1 MKKLFIASLSLF
13 LALTSIAQEKKN
25 LTLDEAVLGQF
36 RQFYPEHL
44 QLQWIPGTDR
54 YSQIKNDIL
63 YSQSAMGKSNPTV
76 ELTLAQVNKA
86 FAEIG
91 VEKAS
96 TMPRWEWISSNEI
109 HTTAAASSV
118 KNKTVEVTFRLNK
131 KMAIPVSAYDSDV
144 ENVDFN
150 KKGIVAYTKGNNLF
164 VKNGAV
170 ENQITF
176 NEEGTVS
183 GQSISRNEYGIAKG
197 TFWSKE
203 ANRLA
208 FYQKD
213 ESNVTQYP
221 LINYNTTPASVNN
234 IRYPMA
240 GDSSEK
246 VSVGVYDVKS
256 GETVYLKL
264 NGGVLSD
271 TYYAT
276 NLSWSPD
283 ENFILLAEM
292 NRGTTTC
299 SVNVYNAITGEFIR
313 TVFTE
318 TDTRWVEPD
327 QAPYFLSSTTF
338 LWYTWKNGFHNYYL
352 YDLAGNVL
360 AQTNADFE
368 LLSILGTTED
378 KKTILFEGTGKNATE
393 RHLYSAPSS
402 TLKLTALTNEAG
414 THGIQV
420 SSNGKYFIDQ
430 FSSLTVPNRVS
441 ISTVAKGSTNVI
453 LKAED
458 KLKNYNVG
466 TTEIFNINASN
477 GTSLYCRL
485 IKPSNF
491 DPEKKYPVVVYV
503 YNGPHVQLIS
513 NSYLGGSSLWMN
525 YLAEQ
530 GYLVFTVD
538 GQGSAHRGKEFEQII
553 HRQLGTQE
561 IADQLAGVEWLK
573 NQSFVDPE
581 RMAVHG
587 WSFGGFMTTSLMLR
601 APGTF
606 KVGVAG
612 GPVIDWRLYEIMYTE
627 RYMDTPQENTEGYDT
642 NNCTKYVDKLQ
653 GKLLMIHGAD
663 DNVVVLQHNMRFL
676 KACVDKKIPVD
687 FFVYPG
693 HEHNVRGKDR
703 VHLMNKIITYI
714 TDNL

>member
-1 MKKLFIASLSLF
+1 MKRLFIAAFALF
-13 LALTSIAQEKKN
+13 IGLAATAQEKKN
-25 LTLDEAVLGQF
+25 LTLDESVLGQF
-36 RQFYPEHL
+36 RQFYPEQL

-54 YSQIKNDIL
+54 YSQIKNDTL
-63 YSQSAMGKSNPTV
+63 YSQGAMSNSKATV
-76 ELTLAQVNKA
+76 ELTLAQVNSA
-86 FAEIG
+86 FELNGI
-91 VEKAS
+91 EKAS
-96 TMPRWEWISSNEI
+96 SMPRWEWNSANEL
-109 HTTAAASSV
+109 HTTAAVASV
-118 KNKTVEVTFRLNK
+118 KNKTVEVTFNLKN
-131 KMAIPVSAYDSDV
+131 KMATVVNAYDTDA
-144 ENVDFN
+144 ENLDFHN
-150 KKGIVAYTKGNNLF
+150 KGNSAFTRVNNLF
-164 VKNGAV
+164 VKSGAEEKQV
-170 ENQITF
+170 TF
-176 NEEGTVS
+176 NAEGIVS

-203 ANRLA
+203 GNRLA

-213 ESNVTQYP
+213 ESSVTEYP

-240 GDSSEK
+240 GDSSERI
-246 VSVGVYDVKS
+246 SIGVYDVKS
-256 GETVYLKL
+256 GKTIFLQL
-264 NGGVLSD
+264 NNGVLND

-283 ENFILLAEM
+283 ENFILIAEM

-299 SVNVYNAITGEFIR
+299 SLNVYSATTGERIR

-318 TDTRWVEPD
+318 TDARWVEPD
-327 QAPYFLSSTTF
+327 QAPYFLSNSTF

-352 YDLAGNVL
+352 YDLAGNL
-360 AQTNADFE
+360 TAQTNANFE
-368 LLSILGTTED
+368 LLSILGISDD
-378 KKTILFEGTGKNATE
+378 KKTIFFEGTGTNATE
-393 RHLYSAPSS
+393 RHLYSAPTS
-402 TLKLTALTNEAG
+402 TLQLTALTNEAG
-414 THGIQV
+414 THTCKI
-420 SSNGKYFIDQ
+420 SSTGKFFIDQ

-441 ISTVAKGSTNVI
+441 IVPCGKGMPNVL
-453 LKAED
+453 LKSED
-458 KLKNYNVG
+458 KLKNYNIG
-466 TTEIFNINASN
+466 TTEIFTINANN
-477 GTSLYCRL
+477 GTPLYCRL

-503 YNGPHVQLIS
+503 YNGPHVQLIT

-538 GQGSAHRGKEFEQII
+538 GQGSAHRGKEFEQVI

-561 IADQLAGVEWLK
+561 MADQLAGVEWLK
-573 NQSFVDPE
+573 KQSYVDPA

-612 GPVIDWRLYEIMYTE
+612 GPVIDWRLYEVMYTE
-627 RYMDTPQENTEGYDT
+627 RYMDTPQENAEGFDT
-642 NNCTKYVDKLQ
+642 NNCTKQVDKLQ

-676 KACVDKKIPVD
+676 KACVDKKVPVD

>member
-1 MKKLFIASLSLF
+1 MKRLFIAAFALF
-13 LALTSIAQEKKN
+13 IGLAATAQEKKN
-25 LTLDEAVLGQF
+25 LTLDESVLGQF
-36 RQFYPEHL
+36 RQFYPEQL

-76 ELTLAQVNKA
+76 ELTLDQVNKA
-86 FAEIG
+86 FLEIG
-91 VEKAS
+91 VEKATS
-96 TMPRWEWISSNEI
+96 MPRWEWISSNEL
-109 HTTAAASSV
+109 HTTANASSV
-118 KNKTVEVTFRLNK
+118 KNKTVEVTFKLSN
-131 KMAIPVSAYDSDV
+131 KMATPVNAYDSDA
-144 ENVDFN
+144 ENVDFHN
-150 KKGIVAYTKGNNLF
+150 KGNVAFTKANNLF
-164 VKNGAV
+164 VKIGAEEKQV
-170 ENQITF
+170 TF
-176 NEEGTVS
+176 NVEGIVS

-203 ANRLA
+203 GSRLA

-246 VSVGVYDVKS
+246 VSIGVYDVKS
-256 GETVYLKL
+256 GKTVFLQL
-264 NGGVLSD
+264 NNGILND

-283 ENFILLAEM
+283 ENFILIAEM

-299 SVNVYNAITGEFIR
+299 NLNVYNALTGEFIR

-352 YDLAGNVL
+352 YDLAGNL
-360 AQTNADFE
+360 KAQTNANYE
-368 LLSILGTTED
+368 LLSILGTSED
-378 KKTILFEGTGKNATE
+378 KKTIFFEGTGTNATE
-393 RHLYSAPSS
+393 RHLYSAPTS
-402 TLKLTALTNEAG
+402 TLKLTAITNDAG
-414 THGIQV
+414 THVCKI
-420 SSNGKYFIDQ
+420 SSNGKFFIDQ

-441 ISTVAKGSTNVI
+441 ISPCGKGMPNV
-453 LKAED
+453 LLNSED
-458 KLKNYNVG
+458 KLKNYNIG
-466 TTEIFNINASN
+466 STEIFSINANN
-477 GTSLYCRL
+477 GTPLYCRL

-503 YNGPHVQLIS
+503 YNGPHVQLIT

-538 GQGSAHRGKEFEQII
+538 GQGSAHRGKEFEQVI

-561 IADQLAGVEWLK
+561 MADQLAGVEWLK
-573 NQSFVDPE
+573 KQSYVDPA
-581 RMAVHG
+581 RMAIHG

-612 GPVIDWRLYEIMYTE
+612 GPVIDWRLYEVMYTE
-627 RYMDTPQENTEGYDT
+627 RYMDTPQENAEGFDT
-642 NNCTKYVDKLQ
+642 NNCTKQVDKLQ

-676 KACVDKKIPVD
+676 KACVDKKVPVD

>member
-1 MKKLFIASLSLF
+1 
-13 LALTSIAQEKKN
+13 
-25 LTLDEAVLGQF
+25 
-36 RQFYPEHL
+36 
-44 QLQWIPGTDR
+44 
-54 YSQIKNDIL
+54 
-63 YSQSAMGKSNPTV
+63 
-76 ELTLAQVNKA
+76 
-86 FAEIG
+86 
-91 VEKAS
+91 
-96 TMPRWEWISSNEI
+96 
-109 HTTAAASSV
+109 V
-118 KNKTVEVTFRLNK
+118 KNKTVEVTFNLKSKR
-131 KMAIPVSAYDSDV
+131 AVPVKAYDADA
-144 ENVDFN
+144 ENIDYYSN
-150 KKGIVAYTKGNNLF
+150 GNVAFTKGNNLF
-164 VKNGAV
+164 VKISA
-170 ENQITF
+170 EEKQITF
-176 NEEGTVS
+176 NVEGIVS

-203 ANRLA
+203 GNRLA

-213 ESNVTQYP
+213 ESNVSQYP

-240 GDSSEK
+240 GDPSEK
-246 VSVGVYDVKS
+246 ISVGVYDVKS
-256 GETVYLKL
+256 GKTVFLQL
-264 NGGVLSD
+264 NNGIQND

-283 ENFILLAEM
+283 ENFILIAEM
-292 NRGTTTC
+292 NRATTTC
-299 SVNVYNAITGEFIR
+299 SMNVYSATTGEFIR
-313 TVFTE
+313 TIFTE
-318 TDTRWVEPD
+318 TDSRWVEPD

-352 YDLAGNVL
+352 YDLTGNL
-360 AQTNADFE
+360 TAQTNANFE
-368 LLSILGTTED
+368 LLSIVGTTED
-378 KKTILFEGTGKNATE
+378 KKTIFFEGTGANATE
-393 RHLYSAPSS
+393 RHLYSAPTS

-414 THGIQV
+414 THSTKV
-420 SSNGKYFIDQ
+420 SSSGKFFIDQ
-430 FSSLTVPNRVS
+430 FSSLAVPNRVS
-441 ISTVAKGSTNVI
+441 ISTCGKGPSTI
-453 LKAED
+453 LLKSED
-458 KLKNYNVG
+458 KLKKYNFG
-466 TTEIFNINASN
+466 TTEIFTINANN
-477 GTSLYCRL
+477 GIPLYCRL

-491 DPEKKYPVVVYV
+491 DPEKQYPVVVYV
-503 YNGPHVQLIS
+503 YNGPHVQLIT

-530 GYLVFTVD
+530 GYLVFTLD

-561 IADQLAGVEWLK
+561 MADQLAGVEWLK
-573 NQSFVDPE
+573 KQSYVDPT

-612 GPVIDWRLYEIMYTE
+612 GPVIDWRLYEVMYTE
-627 RYMDTPQENTEGYDT
+627 RYMDTPQENAEGFDT
-642 NNCTKYVDKLQ
+642 NNCTKQVDKLQ

-676 KACVDKKIPVD
+676 KACVDKKIPID

>member
-1 MKKLFIASLSLF
+1 MKRLFIAAFALF
-13 LALTSIAQEKKN
+13 IGLAATAQEKKN
-25 LTLDEAVLGQF
+25 LTLEESVLGQF
-36 RQFYPEHL
+36 RQFYPDQL

-54 YSQIKNDIL
+54 YSQVKNDTL
-63 YSQSAMGKSNPTV
+63 FSQAAMGKSKPTV
-76 ELTLAQVNKA
+76 ELTLDQVNKA
-86 FAEIG
+86 FLEIG
-91 VEKAS
+91 VEKAT
-96 TMPRWEWISSNEI
+96 TMPRWEWISSNEL
-109 HTTAAASSV
+109 HANANASSV
-118 KNKTVEVTFRLNK
+118 KNKTVEVIFNLSN
-131 KMAIPVSAYDSDV
+131 KMATPANAYDSDS
-144 ENVDFN
+144 ENVDFHN
-150 KKGIVAYTKGNNLF
+150 KGNVAFTKANNLF
-164 VKNGAV
+164 VKIGTEEKQV
-170 ENQITF
+170 TF
-176 NEEGTVS
+176 NVEGIVS

-203 ANRLA
+203 GNRLA

-213 ESNVTQYP
+213 ETNVTQYP
-221 LINYNTTPASVNN
+221 LINYNTTPASVKN

-240 GDSSEK
+240 GDPSEK
-246 VSVGVYDVKS
+246 ISVGVYDVKS
-256 GETVYLKL
+256 GKTVFLQL
-264 NGGVLSD
+264 NNGIQND

-283 ENFILLAEM
+283 ENFILIAEM

-299 SVNVYNAITGEFIR
+299 NLNVYNALTGEFVR
-313 TVFTE
+313 TLFTE

-352 YDLAGNVL
+352 YDLTGNL
-360 AQTNADFE
+360 TAQTNANFE
-368 LLSILGTTED
+368 LLSILGVSDD
-378 KKTILFEGTGKNATE
+378 KKMIFFEGTGTNATE
-393 RHLYSAPSS
+393 RHLYSAPTS
-402 TLKLTALTNEAG
+402 TLKLTTLTNEAG
-414 THGIQV
+414 THACKV
-420 SSNGKYFIDQ
+420 SSTGKFFIDQ
-430 FSSLTVPNRVS
+430 FSCLTVANRVS
-441 ISTVAKGSTNVI
+441 ISSCAKGPSNLL
-453 LKAED
+453 LKSED
-458 KLKNYNVG
+458 KLKNYKVG
-466 TTEIFNINASN
+466 TTEIFTINANN
-477 GTSLYCRL
+477 GTPLYCRL

-503 YNGPHVQLIS
+503 YNGPHVQLIT

-538 GQGSAHRGKEFEQII
+538 GQGSAHRGKEFEQVI

-561 IADQLAGVEWLK
+561 MADQLAGVEWLK
-573 NQSFVDPE
+573 KQSYVDPA

-601 APGTF
+601 APGMF

-612 GPVIDWRLYEIMYTE
+612 GPVIDWRLYEVMYTE
-627 RYMDTPQENTEGYDT
+627 RYMDTPQENAEGFDA
-642 NNCTKYVDKLQ
+642 NNCTKHVDKLQ

-676 KACVDKKIPVD
+676 KACVDKKVPVD

>member
-1 MKKLFIASLSLF
+1 MKRLFIAAFALF
-13 LALTSIAQEKKN
+13 IGFTATAQEKKN
-25 LTLDEAVLGQF
+25 LTLDESVLGQF
-36 RQFYPEHL
+36 RQFYPEQL
-44 QLQWIPGTDR
+44 QLEWIPGTDR
-54 YSQIKNDIL
+54 YSQIKNDTL
-63 YSQSAMGKSNPTV
+63 YSQAAMGKSNPTV

-91 VEKAS
+91 VEKAT
-96 TMPRWEWISSNEI
+96 TMPRWEWISANEL
-109 HTTAAASSV
+109 HTTAAAASV
-118 KNKTVEVTFRLNK
+118 KNKTVEVTFNLKNK
-131 KMAIPVSAYDSDV
+131 IATPVNAYDSNA
-144 ENVDFN
+144 ENIDFHM
-150 KKGIVAYTKGNNLF
+150 KGNVAFTRVNNLF
-164 VKNGAV
+164 VKSGADEKQV
-170 ENQITF
+170 TF
-176 NEEGTVS
+176 NAEGIVS

-203 ANRLA
+203 GNRLA

-213 ESNVTQYP
+213 ESSVTEYP
-221 LINYNTTPASVNN
+221 LINYNSTPASVNN

-240 GDSSEK
+240 GDSSERI
-246 VSVGVYDVKS
+246 SVGVYDVKS
-256 GETVYLKL
+256 GKTIFLQL
-264 NGGVLSD
+264 NNGILND

-283 ENFILLAEM
+283 ENFILIAEM

-299 SVNVYNAITGEFIR
+299 NLNVYSATNGEFIR

-318 TDTRWVEPD
+318 TDARWVEPD

-352 YDLAGNVL
+352 YDLAGNL
-360 AQTNADFE
+360 TAQTNANFE
-368 LLSILGTTED
+368 LMSILGLSDD
-378 KKTILFEGTGKNATE
+378 KKTIFFEGTGTNATE
-393 RHLYSAPSS
+393 RHLYSAPTS
-402 TLKLTALTNEAG
+402 TLKLTALTNEGG
-414 THGIQV
+414 THACKV
-420 SSNGKYFIDQ
+420 SSTGKFFIDQ
-430 FSSLTVPNRVS
+430 FSSLAVPNRVS
-441 ISTVAKGSTNVI
+441 ISPCGKGMPNVL
-453 LKAED
+453 LKSED
-458 KLKNYNVG
+458 RLKNYNVG
-466 TTEIFNINASN
+466 TTEIFNINANN

-503 YNGPHVQLIS
+503 YNGPHVQLVT

-561 IADQLAGVEWLK
+561 MADQLAGVEWLK
-573 NQSFVDPE
+573 KQSYVNPA

-627 RYMDTPQENTEGYDT
+627 RYMDTPQENTEGYDLS
-642 NNCTKYVDKLQ
+642 NCTNHADKLQ

>member
-1 MKKLFIASLSLF
+1 MKRLFIAAFTLF
-13 LALTSIAQEKKN
+13 IGLAATAQEKKN
-25 LTLDEAVLGQF
+25 LTLEESVLGQF
-36 RQFYPEHL
+36 RQFYPEQL
-44 QLQWIPGTDR
+44 QLQWIPGGDR
-54 YSQIKNDIL
+54 YAYIKNDTL
-63 YSQSAMGKSNPTV
+63 YSQAAQGKSKPTV

-86 FAEIG
+86 FQEIG
-91 VEKAS
+91 VEKAAS
-96 TMPRWEWISSNEI
+96 MPRWEWISANEL
-109 HTTAAASSV
+109 HTSAAAASV
-118 KNKTVEVTFRLNK
+118 KNKTVEVTFKLNN
-131 KMAIPVSAYDSDV
+131 KMAITVNAYDTDA
-144 ENVDFN
+144 ENLDFHN
-150 KKGIVAYTKGNNLF
+150 KGNVAYTRGNNLY
-164 VKNGAV
+164 VKNGAEEKQV
-170 ENQITF
+170 TF
-176 NEEGTVS
+176 NVEGIVS

-203 ANRLA
+203 GSRLA

-240 GDSSEK
+240 GDPSEK
-246 VSVGVYDVKS
+246 ISVGVYDVKS
-256 GETVYLKL
+256 GKTIFLQL
-264 NGGVLSD
+264 NNGILND

-283 ENFILLAEM
+283 ENFILIAEM
-292 NRGTTTC
+292 NRATTTC
-299 SVNVYNAITGEFIR
+299 SLNVYSALTGEFIR
-313 TVFTE
+313 NVFTE
-318 TDTRWVEPD
+318 TDSRWVEPD
-327 QAPYFLSSTTF
+327 QAPYFLTSTTF

-352 YDLAGNVL
+352 YDLTGNL
-360 AQTNADFE
+360 TAQTNANFE
-368 LLSILGTTED
+368 LLSILGMSDD
-378 KKTILFEGTGKNATE
+378 KKTIFFEGTGTNATE
-393 RHLYSAPSS
+393 RHLYSAPTS

-414 THGIQV
+414 THACKV
-420 SSNGKYFIDQ
+420 SLTGKFFIDQ

-441 ISTVAKGSTNVI
+441 IAPCGKGMPTVL

-458 KLKNYNVG
+458 KLKNYKIG
-466 TTEIFNINASN
+466 TTEIFTINANN
-477 GTSLYCRL
+477 GTPLYCRL

-491 DPEKKYPVVVYV
+491 DPEKQYPVVVYV
-503 YNGPHVQLIS
+503 YNGPHVQLIT

-538 GQGSAHRGKEFEQII
+538 GQGSAHRGKEFEQVI

-561 IADQLAGVEWLK
+561 MADQLAGVEWLK
-573 NQSFVDPE
+573 KQSYVDPK

-612 GPVIDWRLYEIMYTE
+612 GPVIDWRLYEVMYTE
-627 RYMDTPQENTEGYDT
+627 RYMDTPQENAEGFDT
-642 NNCTKYVDKLQ
+642 NNCTKQVDKLQ

-676 KACVDKKIPVD
+676 KACVDKKVPVD

-703 VHLMNKIITYI
+703 VHLMNKIISYI

>member
-1 MKKLFIASLSLF
+1 MKRLFIASFALF
-13 LALTSIAQEKKN
+13 LGLSSVAQERKN

-36 RQFYPEHL
+36 RQFYPEQL

-54 YSQIKNDIL
+54 YSQIKNDTL
-63 YSQSAMGKSNPTV
+63 YSQAAMGKSKPTV

-86 FAEIG
+86 FQEIG
-91 VEKAS
+91 VEKAAS
-96 TMPRWEWISSNEI
+96 MPRWEWISGNEL
-109 HTTAAASSV
+109 HTAAAAASV
-118 KNKTVEVTFRLNK
+118 KNKMVEVTLKLNTK
-131 KMAIPVSAYDSDV
+131 KAISVNAYESDV
-144 ENVDFN
+144 ENLDYHNSGNIAF
-150 KKGIVAYTKGNNLF
+150 TKANNLF
-164 VKNGAV
+164 VKIGA
-170 ENQITF
+170 EEKQLTF
-176 NEEGTVS
+176 NREGIIS
-183 GQSISRNEYGIAKG
+183 GQSISRNEYGISKG

-203 ANRLA
+203 GSRLA
-208 FYQKD
+208 FYHKD
-213 ESNVTQYP
+213 ESNVTEYP

-240 GDSSEK
+240 GDSSER
-246 VSVGVYDVKS
+246 VSIGVYDVKS
-256 GETVYLKL
+256 GKTIFLQL
-264 NGGVLSD
+264 NNGVLND

-283 ENFILLAEM
+283 ENFILIAEM
-292 NRGTTTC
+292 NRGTTIC
-299 SVNVYNAITGEFIR
+299 NLNVYNAITGEFIR
-313 TVFTE
+313 TIFTE
-318 TDTRWVEPD
+318 KDSRWVEPD

-352 YDLAGNVL
+352 YDLTGNL
-360 AQTNADFE
+360 TAQTNANFE
-368 LLSILGTTED
+368 LLSILGVSDD
-378 KKTILFEGTGKNATE
+378 KKMIFFEGTGTNATE
-393 RHLYSAPSS
+393 RHLYSAPTS

-414 THGIQV
+414 THTVKI
-420 SSNGKYFIDQ
+420 STTGKFFIDQ
-430 FSSLTVPNRVS
+430 FSSLSVPNRVS
-441 ISTVAKGSTNVI
+441 ILPCGKGMANVL
-453 LKAED
+453 LKSED
-458 KLKNYNVG
+458 KLKNYNIG
-466 TTEIFNINASN
+466 NTEIFTINANN
-477 GTSLYCRL
+477 GTPLYCRL

-491 DPEKKYPVVVYV
+491 DPEKKYPVVVYL
-503 YNGPHVQLIS
+503 YNGPHVQLVT

-530 GYLVFTVD
+530 GYLVFTID

-561 IADQLAGVEWLK
+561 MADQLAGVEWLK
-573 NQSFVDPE
+573 KQSFVDPA

-612 GPVIDWRLYEIMYTE
+612 GPVIDWRLYEVMYTE
-627 RYMDTPQENTEGYDT
+627 RYMDTPQENTEGYET
-642 NNCTKYVDKLQ
+642 NNCTKNVDKLQ

-676 KACVDKKIPVD
+676 KACVDKKVPVD

>member
-1 MKKLFIASLSLF
+1 MKKLFIASFAFF
-13 LALTSIAQEKKN
+13 LALTSVAQEKKN

-36 RQFYPEHL
+36 RQFYPEQL

-63 YSQSAMGKSNPTV
+63 YSQSALGKSNPIV
-76 ELTLAQVNKA
+76 ELTLDQVNKA
-86 FAEIG
+86 FQEIG
-91 VEKAS
+91 VEKAAS
-96 TMPRWEWISSNEI
+96 MPRWEWTSANELHATATSSS
-109 HTTAAASSV
+109 A
-118 KNKTVEVTFRLNK
+118 KNKTVEVTFNLKN
-131 KMAIPVSAYDSDV
+131 KMATPLNAYDTDA
-144 ENVDFN
+144 ENVDFHN
-150 KKGIVAYTKGNNLF
+150 KGNVAFTKENNLF
-164 VKNGAV
+164 VKNGAEEKQV
-170 ENQITF
+170 TF
-176 NEEGTVS
+176 NLEGIVS

-203 ANRLA
+203 GSRLA

-213 ESNVTQYP
+213 ESSVTEYP

-246 VSVGVYDVKS
+246 IGVGVYDVKS
-256 GETVYLKL
+256 GKTIFLQL
-264 NGGVLSD
+264 NNGILND

-299 SVNVYNAITGEFIR
+299 NLNVYNATNGEFIR
-313 TVFTE
+313 TVLSE
-318 TDTRWVEPD
+318 TDARWVEPD

-352 YDLAGNVL
+352 YDLTGNL
-360 AQTNADFE
+360 TAQTNANFE
-368 LLSILGTTED
+368 LLSILGLSDD
-378 KKTILFEGTGKNATE
+378 KKIIFFEGTGTNATE
-393 RHLYSAPSS
+393 RHLYSAPTS
-402 TLKLTALTNEAG
+402 TLKLNALTNEAG
-414 THGIQV
+414 THACKV
-420 SSNGKYFIDQ
+420 SSTGKFFIDQ

-441 ISTVAKGSTNVI
+441 IAPCGKGIHNVL
-453 LKAED
+453 LKSED
-458 KLKNYNVG
+458 KLKNYYIG
-466 TTEIFNINASN
+466 TTEIFNINANN

-491 DPEKKYPVVVYV
+491 DPEKIYPVVVYV

-561 IADQLAGVEWLK
+561 MADQLAGVEWLK
-573 NQSFVDPE
+573 KQSYVDPE

-627 RYMDTPQENTEGYDT
+627 RYMDTPQENTEGYDLS
-642 NNCTKYVDKLQ
+642 NCTNHADKLQ

>member
-1 MKKLFIASLSLF
+1 MKKLFIASFAFF
-13 LALTSIAQEKKN
+13 LALTSVAQEKKN

-36 RQFYPEHL
+36 RQFYPEQL

-63 YSQSAMGKSNPTV
+63 YSQSALGKSNPIV
-76 ELTLAQVNKA
+76 ELTLDQVNKA
-86 FAEIG
+86 FQEIG
-91 VEKAS
+91 VEKAAS
-96 TMPRWEWISSNEI
+96 MPRWEWTSANELHATATSSS
-109 HTTAAASSV
+109 A
-118 KNKTVEVTFRLNK
+118 KNKTVEVTFNVK
-131 KMAIPVSAYDSDV
+131 NKMANVVNAYDTDA
-144 ENVDFN
+144 ENVDFHQ
-150 KKGIVAYTKGNNLF
+150 KGNVAFTRVNNLF
-164 VKNGAV
+164 VKNGAEEKQV
-170 ENQITF
+170 TF
-176 NEEGTVS
+176 NVEGTVS

-203 ANRLA
+203 GSRLA

-213 ESNVTQYP
+213 ESSVTKYP

-240 GDSSEK
+240 GDSSERI
-246 VSVGVYDVKS
+246 SVGVYDIKT
-256 GETVYLKL
+256 GKTVFLQL
-264 NGGVLSD
+264 NNGVLND

-283 ENFILLAEM
+283 ENFVLIAEM

-299 SVNVYNAITGEFIR
+299 SLNVYSATTGELIR
-313 TVFTE
+313 TLFSE
-318 TDTRWVEPD
+318 TDARWVEPD
-327 QAPYFLSSTTF
+327 QAPYFLNSTTF

-352 YDLAGNVL
+352 YDLTGNL
-360 AQTNADFE
+360 TAQTNANFE
-368 LLSILGTTED
+368 LLSILGLSDD
-378 KKTILFEGTGKNATE
+378 KKTIFFEGTGTNATE
-393 RHLYSAPSS
+393 RHLYSAPTS
-402 TLKLTALTNEAG
+402 TLKLSALTNEAG

-420 SSNGKYFIDQ
+420 SSNGKFFIDQ

-441 ISTVAKGSTNVI
+441 ISPSGKGMPNVL
-453 LKAED
+453 LKSED
-458 KLKNYNVG
+458 RLKNYNVG
-466 TTEIFNINASN
+466 TTKIFNINANN

-491 DPEKKYPVVVYV
+491 DPEKIYPVVVYV

-561 IADQLAGVEWLK
+561 MADQLAGVEWLK
-573 NQSFVDPE
+573 KQSYVDPE

-627 RYMDTPQENTEGYDT
+627 RYMDTPQENTEGYDLS
-642 NNCTKYVDKLQ
+642 NCTNHADKLQ